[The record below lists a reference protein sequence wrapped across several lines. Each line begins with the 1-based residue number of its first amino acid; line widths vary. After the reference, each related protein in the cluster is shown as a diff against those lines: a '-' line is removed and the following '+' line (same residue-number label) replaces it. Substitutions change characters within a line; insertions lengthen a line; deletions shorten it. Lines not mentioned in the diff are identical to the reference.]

1 VERDDQEGI
10 RTSAKNVVAPNERSR
25 LGVSGVELHS
35 RCRTLGQAEERI
47 RCFLMMREP
56 LPAAASDQFR
66 RQHLIEIAGERFR
79 NAAVAPSARAWLK
92 RVYHAALMVQT
103 GGRGLA
109 CKLPHGELVRA
120 LPEYRHLSWN
130 PAEYN
135 AFRSVVRPGMVA
147 LDVGANVG
155 AYSLLLGQWVGPA
168 GKVFAF
174 EPAPTP
180 FNGLVRHVRLNHL
193 ERIVH
198 PVPSAVGVAQS
209 TAPLVLASTAGE
221 SRLATSAEDQHGTID
236 VPVTSLDTFC
246 MAEQI
251 APDFI
256 KVDVEGAELDVLRG
270 ARETIR
276 RGRGR
281 LALFVEMHPSVWP
294 TIGVTKADVLA
305 EFASQGLVPASLMP
319 TGDMW
324 AIEGMSLELQ
334 YR

>member
-1 VERDDQEGI
+1 M
-10 RTSAKNVVAPNERSR
+10 
-25 LGVSGVELHS
+25 L
-35 RCRTLGQAEERI
+35 
-47 RCFLMMREP
+47 REP

-66 RQHLIEIAGERFR
+66 RQRLIEIAGERFR
-79 NAAVAPSARAWLK
+79 DAAVAPSARAWL
-92 RVYHAALMVQT
+92 RRAYHAALMIQT

-130 PAEYN
+130 RAEYN
-135 AFRSVVRPGMVA
+135 AFRSVIRPGMVA

-155 AYSLLLGQWVGPA
+155 AYSLLLGQWVGP
-168 GKVFAF
+168 GGRVFAF

-180 FNGLVRHVRLNHL
+180 FKGLVRHVRLNHL
-193 ERIVH
+193 EQVVH
-198 PVPSAVGVAQS
+198 PVASAVGAAQS

-221 SRLATSAEDQHGTID
+221 SRLARSAEGQAGQGQAGTID
-236 VPVTSLDTFC
+236 VPVISIDTFC
-246 MAEQI
+246 AAEQI

-305 EFASQGLVPASLMP
+305 ELGAQGLVAASLMP
-319 TGDMW
+319 AGDMW
-324 AIEGMSLELQ
+324 AVEGVCLELQ
-334 YR
+334 SR

>member
-1 VERDDQEGI
+1 MIV
-10 RTSAKNVVAPNERSR
+10 
-25 LGVSGVELHS
+25 
-35 RCRTLGQAEERI
+35 
-47 RCFLMMREP
+47 REP
-56 LPAAASDQFR
+56 LPAAASEQFR
-66 RQHLIEIAGERFR
+66 RPRLIEVAGERFR
-79 NAAVAPSARAWLK
+79 NAALAPSAREWLK
-92 RVYHAALMVQT
+92 RVYHAALMIQT

-109 CKLPHGELVRA
+109 CTLPRGELVRA

-174 EPAPTP
+174 EPAPKP

-193 ERIVH
+193 ERIIH
-198 PVPSAVGVAQS
+198 PVPSAVGAARS
-209 TAPLVLASTAGE
+209 TAPLLLASTAGE
-221 SRLATSAEDQHGTID
+221 SRLATSVEGQDRTID
-236 VPVTSLDTFC
+236 VPVTSLDAFC
-246 MAEQI
+246 AAEQI

-281 LALFVEMHPSVWP
+281 LTIFVEMHPSVWP
-294 TIGVTKADVLA
+294 TIGATKEDVLA
-305 EFASQGLVPASLMP
+305 ECAAQRLVPAPLMP
-319 TGDMW
+319 TDDMW
-324 AIEGMSLELQ
+324 AVEGICLELQ